1 MADNIDRKIFEEML
15 TSSEADVTAASL
27 FPQEDTG
34 NKSSEALHNALMAAG
49 FTPGMGNI
57 ADTADA
63 ILYAVE
69 GEFGS
74 AAISAAAMI
83 PFVGQVVSAKKAIK
97 AAKEAGDE
105 IITIHRGT
113 DWHPARKKAYGWS
126 ILPNEFKIKNTGES
140 MVKGGKFVGGEYST
154 FNPKTLSYDLPKGT
168 IWGSRSKK
176 EAMEWG
182 IKSGNAL
189 TSRTSYILKFEIP
202 KSELEKLKPVFDK
215 GVGFDAL
222 NIGIPGGLPKKWL
235 TKAEKMTNE
244 LYMDIKYSK

>member
-1 MADNIDRKIFEEML
+1 MAGKIDNKAFQSML
-15 TSSEADVTAASL
+15 TSSEADVTAANL
-27 FPQEDTG
+27 FPKEDTG
-34 NKSSEALHNALMAAG
+34 NKSSEAIHNALMTAG
-49 FTPGMGNI
+49 FTPGLGNI
-57 ADTADA
+57 ADAADA
-63 ILYAVE
+63 LLYAFE
-69 GEFGS
+69 GEFGDAS
-74 AAISAAAMI
+74 WSAAAML
-83 PFVGQVVSAKKAIK
+83 PFIGQAVSAKKAIK

-126 ILPNEFKIKNTGES
+126 TLPDEFKIKDTGES

-154 FNPKTLSYDLPKGT
+154 FNPNTLSYDLPKGT

-182 IKSGNAL
+182 MKSGNTA
-189 TSRTSYILKFEIP
+189 SKTSYILKFEIP
-202 KSELEKLKPVFDK
+202 KLELEKLKPVFDK

-235 TKAEKMTNE
+235 VKAEKMTDD
-244 LYMDIKYSK
+244 LYMDIEYGK